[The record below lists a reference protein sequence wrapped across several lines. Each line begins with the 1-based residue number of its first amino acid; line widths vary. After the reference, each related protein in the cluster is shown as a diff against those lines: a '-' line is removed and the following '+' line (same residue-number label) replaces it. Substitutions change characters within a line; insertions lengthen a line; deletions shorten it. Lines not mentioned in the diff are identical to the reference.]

1 MSETLLQGAGG
12 YAEVPEHHGG
22 VVIAEV
28 LKAAGVGTLFC
39 LPGGH
44 LGAVTDGCGKAGIR
58 IVGTRHESAA
68 VHMAEAW
75 ARCTGSTGV
84 AGITAGPGF
93 TNCITGVANAN
104 AGGVPVVVFGGRTP
118 LGLRGKGAVQDV
130 DQEALAR
137 PVTKWAKAVTSPA
150 LMGTTVVEALTV
162 ARSGRPGPAYVEL
175 PTDVLT

>member
-12 YAEVPEHHGG
+12 YAAVPEHHGG
-22 VVIAEV
+22 VTIAEV
-28 LKAAGVGTLFC
+28 LQSAGVGTLFC

-75 ARCTGSTGV
+75 ARCTGETGV

-93 TNCITGVANAN
+93 TNCITGVAHAH
-104 AGGVPVVVFGGRTP
+104 AGRGPDR
-118 LGLRGKGAVQDV
+118 GLRRGEPPRRWGGGGGQ
-130 DQEALAR
+130 
-137 PVTKWAKAVTSPA
+137 
-150 LMGTTVVEALTV
+150 
-162 ARSGRPGPAYVEL
+162 GRAAAS
-175 PTDVLT
+175 